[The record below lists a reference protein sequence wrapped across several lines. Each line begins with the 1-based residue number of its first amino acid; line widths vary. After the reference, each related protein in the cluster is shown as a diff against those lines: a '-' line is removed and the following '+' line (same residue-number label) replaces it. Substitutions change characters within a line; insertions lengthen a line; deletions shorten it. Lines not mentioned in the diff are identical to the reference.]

1 MKRAY
6 DQRPLAAD
14 TKLSRNL
21 PIQISPEE
29 AAVVGEAAET
39 MSTYGTGAISTSMFT
54 HHFVRFNL
62 NGILGNVRNLQ
73 FVTHLVMM

>member
-39 MSTYGTGAISTSMFT
+39 MSTSGTGAICTSMFT
-54 HHFVRFNL
+54 HHFV
-62 NGILGNVRNLQ
+62 
-73 FVTHLVMM
+73 

>member
-14 TKLSRNL
+14 TKLSRIL

-29 AAVVGEAAET
+29 AAVVGKAAET
-39 MSTYGTGAISTSMFT
+39 ISTSATGAICTSMFM
-54 HHFVRFNL
+54 HHFIRFNM
-62 NGILGNVRNLQ
+62 NGMLGNVRYLQ
-73 FVTHLVMM
+73 FVTHLAMM